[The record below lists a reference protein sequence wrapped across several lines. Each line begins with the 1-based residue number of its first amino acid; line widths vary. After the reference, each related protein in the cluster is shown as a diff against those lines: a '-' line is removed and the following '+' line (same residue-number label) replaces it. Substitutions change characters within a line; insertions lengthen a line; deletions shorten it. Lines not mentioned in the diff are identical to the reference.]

1 MNNSNINI
9 HTCGNATLIIEEDKK
24 PIIATDPWLDCHKAY
39 FGSWATTHKIPDFH
53 MSLLEKC
60 PFFWISHFH
69 PDHLN
74 LRSLLKLKAKEK
86 TILLSHQYSTRIVN
100 ELRQAGLSVIVLPPR
115 KYINIANEI
124 EIATFPIM
132 ETVDSVLL
140 IKCKNNLIVN
150 LNDTLCDPSKK
161 FVKHEISKC
170 KHSLLLK
177 LAGYGDADMINIYN
191 HEKKFIEPIA
201 ATKPAPGEILTSQ
214 AKKIGCTHA
223 MHFSSFH
230 KYVRTDSLWANS
242 YTTPEKDLER
252 GWDQKI
258 GYYKQFSS
266 ITLTNNGFKKID
278 SIYPAY
284 NNISIQPPEKFNDY
298 WDQDPSVKDIKL
310 IKKYLTQIRKV
321 GNESFKIKVGK
332 KIISL
337 NKSFDN
343 KLTDEKFILHAPRN
357 SLIRAIR
364 LNIFDDLLIGNF
376 AKLIVY
382 SKQKSNYRKT
392 LKFASKYIDNLEIK
406 DAEELKKF
414 LWIYRNSYDD
424 KMEAISSSIK
434 LKARDYLI
442 TKLNNDLNL
451 LGKLKLIYQKL

>member
-1 MNNSNINI
+1 MRNSNINI
-9 HTCGNATLIIEEDKK
+9 HTCGNATLIIEKNQK

-53 MSLLEKC
+53 MALLEKC
-60 PFFWISHFH
+60 PFYWISHFH

-74 LRSLLKLKAKEK
+74 LRSLLKLKAREK
-86 TILLSHQYSTRIVN
+86 TILLSYQYSSRIVH
-100 ELRQAGLSVIVLPPR
+100 ELRQAGMRVIVLPPR
-115 KYINIANEI
+115 KYINIDNNI

-140 IKCKNNLIVN
+140 IKCNDNLIVN

-161 FVKHEISKC
+161 FVRQEISKS

-177 LAGYGDADMINIYN
+177 LAGYGDADMINIFN
-191 HEKKFIEPIA
+191 HENKFIKPIA
-201 ATKPAPGEILTSQ
+201 ASKPAPGEILTSQ

-252 GWDQKI
+252 GWDKQI
-258 GYYKQFSS
+258 GYFKQFSS
-266 ITLTNNGFKKID
+266 IALTNEGFKKID
-278 SIYPAY
+278 SIYPEY
-284 NNISIQPPEKFNDY
+284 NNISIDPPEKFNDY
-298 WDQDPSVKDIKL
+298 WDQEPSKEDIRL
-310 IKKYLTQIRKV
+310 IKKYLTQIKQV
-321 GNESFKIKVGK
+321 GNEYFYVKVGT
-332 KIISL
+332 KIISPQKRL
-337 NKSFDN
+337 NN
-343 KLTDEKFILHAPRN
+343 KLIDQKFILHAPRN

-376 AKLIVY
+376 AKLIT
-382 SKQKSNYRKT
+382 SSNKKINYKKT
-392 LKFASKYIDNLEIK
+392 LKFASKYIDNLDIK
-406 DAEELKKF
+406 NAAELKNF
-414 LWIYRNSYDD
+414 LWIYRNSYDN
-424 KMEAISSSIK
+424 KFEAISSNIK

-442 TKLNNDLNL
+442 TKLNGNLNL
-451 LGKLKLIYQKL
+451 LRKLKLIYQKL